1 MSARIVSRI
10 AFGIGMVAITVAP
23 FAPLIYRW
31 FYPPRPARQDPQ
43 GFWQTLGT
51 VLDSLNSF
59 TDGIAIFFWIATLA
73 ATALLAS
80 IIAFG
85 TACYGKEPLAW
96 RLWCGLPVFLG
107 AVMGVGLVLL
117 EQ

>member
-23 FAPLIYRW
+23 FVPLIYRW
-31 FYPPRPARQDPQ
+31 FYPPRSARQDPQ

-59 TDGIAIFFWIATLA
+59 TDGIAIPGRGDGGGAGIAGTMRRSA
-73 ATALLAS
+73 V
-80 IIAFG
+80 IAP
-85 TACYGKEPLAW
+85 AAW
-96 RLWCGLPVFLG
+96 RRVSPWSI
-107 AVMGVGLVLL
+107 
-117 EQ
+117 